1 MNRNEILEQRKII
14 YNSLTAY
21 KLNHAVQGI
30 EDLQKY
36 TSVANFSTELDNI
49 KLEYQY
55 LLTYFQNGT
64 CDPQRESIFR
74 NFIQRLFTIT
84 DKIICEDRTKN
95 DVNLYYSHKRIK
107 QKSNT
112 TLSFLLNKYSQ
123 AISKQNLLESNDN
136 IITSEIERTEVEIFN
151 YIWAIFPINAEDIE
165 SINDIFNNENYPTYF
180 KELII
185 SAIMLSLFEYY
196 DESLFSILAKLY
208 NSQNTSIAVKALTA
222 VVLVSILHKDRMM
235 MSQQISDIFY
245 VMSENENFTQD
256 IKNILLQLIKSWN
269 TEKITQKM
277 ENEILPNL
285 MKVSPDFVKKFK
297 SDSSFIENA
306 DFEGNPEWK
315 NLFDDD
321 KLTKKIE
328 EFNKMQLDGSDV
340 FAGTFSHLKTF
351 PFFNDISNWFLPF
364 HQGHSLLHNTLQAN
378 EIKSFNTMLDSKFLC
393 DSDKYSF
400 VASLGLVPQ
409 SQRNSMLAQI
419 EEQNNAIKELKAG
432 EIQID
437 EAVNRQSVINNQL
450 QNYYRFFKFYP
461 RRSEFIDPFLNVFDI
476 DVIKWLTPMNCLND
490 ILTLIGEYCL
500 QNNLYNEAA
509 TYLES
514 IDENQ
519 KNDNPVLY
527 QKIGFCYQ
535 NMGKYSKAI
544 YEYEKY
550 ELFANKDF
558 WTLKH
563 LAICYKAQKQV
574 DKALQ
579 CYLDAETLSPENIN
593 ILLNIGHCYLELN
606 QHKNALNYY
615 YKVYYLDNSGTKALR
630 PIAWCLFLMKDFD
643 TSDTYY
649 NKILSNNPSATD
661 YLNYGHLKFAKQ
673 EIKDAISMYNHSIK
687 ELKGSIEKFNETY
700 QADIDCLISIGVSK
714 YDISIMLDSL
724 NSKQ

>member
-1 MNRNEILEQRKII
+1 M
-14 YNSLTAY
+14 
-21 KLNHAVQGI
+21 
-30 EDLQKY
+30 
-36 TSVANFSTELDNI
+36 
-49 KLEYQY
+49 
-55 LLTYFQNGT
+55 
-64 CDPQRESIFR
+64 
-74 NFIQRLFTIT
+74 
-84 DKIICEDRTKN
+84 IICEDRTKN
-95 DVNLYYSHKRIK
+95 DVNLYYSYKRIK

-136 IITSEIERTEVEIFN
+136 IITAEIERTEVEIFN
-151 YIWAIFPINAEDIE
+151 YIWAIFPINAQDIE
-165 SINDIFNNENYPTYF
+165 SINDIFNNENHPTYF

-208 NSQNTSIAVKALTA
+208 NSQNTSIAIKALTA
-222 VVLVSILHKDRMM
+222 IVLVAILHKDRMM

-245 VMSENENFTQD
+245 VMAENDNFTQD
-256 IKNILLQLIKSWN
+256 IKNILLQIIKSWN

-297 SDSSFIENA
+297 SDNSFIENA

-400 VASLGLVPQ
+400 VASLGLVSQ

-419 EEQNNAIKELKAG
+419 EEQNNAIKELKSS
-432 EIQID
+432 EIQIN

-476 DVIKWLTPMNCLND
+476 DVIKWLTPVNCVND

-535 NMGKYSKAI
+535 NIGKYSNAI

-550 ELFANKDF
+550 ELLANKDF

-593 ILLNIGHCYLELN
+593 ILLNIGHCYLELK

-615 YKVYYLDNSGTKALR
+615 YKVYYLDNSGAKALR

-649 NKILSNNPSATD
+649 NKILSTNPSATD

-673 EIKDAISMYNHSIK
+673 EIEDAISMYNHSIK

-700 QADIDCLISIGVSK
+700 LADIDCLISIGVSK

>member
-1 MNRNEILEQRKII
+1 MNRSEILEQRKII

-21 KLNHAVQGI
+21 KLNNAVRGI

-49 KLEYQY
+49 KLEYKY

-64 CDPQRESIFR
+64 CDPQREYIFR
-74 NFIQRLFTIT
+74 SFIQRLFTIT

-95 DVNLYYSHKRIK
+95 DVNSFYSHKRIK
-107 QKSNT
+107 QKSNI
-112 TLSFLLNKYSQ
+112 TLSLLLNTYSQ

-136 IITSEIERTEVEIFN
+136 IITAEIERTEVDIFN
-151 YIWAIFPINAEDIE
+151 YIWTIFPINTQDIE
-165 SINDIFNNENYPTYF
+165 NINDIFNNENYPTYF

-196 DESLFSILAKLY
+196 DDVLFSILAKLY

-245 VMSENENFTQD
+245 VMAENDNFTQD

-297 SDSSFIENA
+297 SDNSFIENA

-419 EEQNNAIKELKAG
+419 EEQNNAIKELKSS

-461 RRSEFIDPFLNVFDI
+461 RRSEFIDPFINVFDI
-476 DVIKWLTPMNCLND
+476 DVIKWLAPVNCIND

-535 NMGKYSKAI
+535 NIGKYSNAI

-550 ELFANKDF
+550 ELLANKDF

-579 CYLDAETLSPENIN
+579 SYLDAETLSPENIN
-593 ILLNIGHCYLELN
+593 ILLNIGHCYLELK

-700 QADIDCLISIGVSK
+700 LADIDCLISIGVSK

>member
-1 MNRNEILEQRKII
+1 MNRSEILEQRKII

-21 KLNHAVQGI
+21 KLNNAVRGI

-49 KLEYQY
+49 KLEYKY

-95 DVNLYYSHKRIK
+95 DVNLYYSYKRIK

-136 IITSEIERTEVEIFN
+136 IITAEIERTEVEIFN
-151 YIWAIFPINAEDIE
+151 YIWAIFPINTQDIE

-208 NSQNTSIAVKALTA
+208 NSQNTSIAIKALTA
-222 VVLVSILHKDRMM
+222 IVLVAILHKDRMM

-245 VMSENENFTQD
+245 VMAENDNFTQD

-297 SDSSFIENA
+297 SDNSFIENA

-419 EEQNNAIKELKAG
+419 EEQNNAIKELKSS
-432 EIQID
+432 EIQIN

-476 DVIKWLTPMNCLND
+476 DVIKWLTPVNCVND

-535 NMGKYSKAI
+535 NIGKYSNAI

-550 ELFANKDF
+550 ELLANKDF

-593 ILLNIGHCYLELN
+593 ILLNIGHCYLELK
-606 QHKNALNYY
+606 QDKNALNYY
-615 YKVYYLDNSGTKALR
+615 YKVYYLDNSGAKALR

-649 NKILSNNPSATD
+649 NKILSTNPSATD

-673 EIKDAISMYNHSIK
+673 EIEDAINMYNHSIK

-700 QADIDCLISIGVSK
+700 LADIDCLISIGVSK

>member
-1 MNRNEILEQRKII
+1 MNRSEILEQRKII

-21 KLNHAVQGI
+21 KLNNAVRGI

-49 KLEYQY
+49 KLEYKY

-64 CDPQRESIFR
+64 CDPQREYIFR
-74 NFIQRLFTIT
+74 SFIQRLFTIT

-95 DVNLYYSHKRIK
+95 DVNSFYSHKRIK
-107 QKSNT
+107 QKSNI
-112 TLSFLLNKYSQ
+112 TLSLLLNKYSQ

-136 IITSEIERTEVEIFN
+136 IITAEIERTEVEIFN
-151 YIWAIFPINAEDIE
+151 YIWTIFPINTQDIE
-165 SINDIFNNENYPTYF
+165 NINDIFNNENYPTYF

-196 DESLFSILAKLY
+196 DDMLFSILAKLY

-245 VMSENENFTQD
+245 VMAENDNFTQD

-297 SDSSFIENA
+297 SDNSFIENA

-328 EFNKMQLDGSDV
+328 EFNKMQLEGSDV

-419 EEQNNAIKELKAG
+419 EEQNNAIKELKSS

-461 RRSEFIDPFLNVFDI
+461 RRSEFIDPFINVFDI
-476 DVIKWLTPMNCLND
+476 DVIKWLAPVNCIND

-535 NMGKYSKAI
+535 NIGKYSNAI

-550 ELFANKDF
+550 ELLANKDF
-558 WTLKH
+558 WALKH

-649 NKILSNNPSATD
+649 NKILGNNPSATD

-700 QADIDCLISIGVSK
+700 LADIDCLISIGVSK

>member
-1 MNRNEILEQRKII
+1 MNRSEILEQRKII

-21 KLNHAVQGI
+21 KLNNAVRGI

-49 KLEYQY
+49 KLEYKY

-64 CDPQRESIFR
+64 CDPQREYIFR
-74 NFIQRLFTIT
+74 SFIQRLFTIT

-95 DVNLYYSHKRIK
+95 DVNSFYSHKRIK
-107 QKSNT
+107 QKSNI
-112 TLSFLLNKYSQ
+112 TLSLLLNKYSQ

-136 IITSEIERTEVEIFN
+136 IITAEIERTEVEIFN
-151 YIWAIFPINAEDIE
+151 YIWTIFPINTQDIE
-165 SINDIFNNENYPTYF
+165 NINDIFNNENYPTYF

-196 DESLFSILAKLY
+196 DDVLFSILAKLY

-245 VMSENENFTQD
+245 VMAENDNFTQD

-297 SDSSFIENA
+297 SDNSFIENA

-328 EFNKMQLDGSDV
+328 EFNKMQLEGSDV

-419 EEQNNAIKELKAG
+419 EEQNNAIKELKSS

-461 RRSEFIDPFLNVFDI
+461 RRSEFIDPFINMFDI
-476 DVIKWLTPMNCLND
+476 DVIKWLAPVNCINN

-535 NMGKYSKAI
+535 NIGKYSNAI

-550 ELFANKDF
+550 ELLANKDF

-563 LAICYKAQKQV
+563 IAICYKAQKQV

-700 QADIDCLISIGVSK
+700 LADIDCLISIGVSK